1 MGMRRAT
8 AGYSP
13 LKKFKCHFRA
23 KNYVTFGHN
32 HLILMH
38 AMGKKSSKRTLA
50 PPERNCRTM
59 VLHAYAG
66 DGVIMK
72 YLVPINLHLIASKNI
87 IPKSFKMFDSDCL
100 NVN

>member
-1 MGMRRAT
+1 
-8 AGYSP
+8 
-13 LKKFKCHFRA
+13 
-23 KNYVTFGHN
+23 
-32 HLILMH
+32 MH
-38 AMGKKSSKRTLA
+38 AMGKKIGQENFSS
-50 PPERNCRTM
+50 PERNCRTM

-72 YLVPINLHLIASKNI
+72 YLLPINLHLIASKNI